1 MAFDLER
8 IQRELRAAPLVSPYP
23 LDLSVAVLSDVF
35 RMAGVV
41 PPARSTWAAWTKR
54 AHKLWGEQMGML
66 AHALASTVLREETV
80 RAIGP
85 RFDPSSALEP
95 FFEAVKPLTAEMIRA
110 NAFRQEEFL
119 RKWIAAVGGAVA
131 GESEKESKKRA
142 AQLDYRQ
149 TLAEYDKA
157 EAARKAEAERRAK
170 LLQQAAQNEA
180 AARGWRE

>member
-1 MAFDLER
+1 MAFELKR
-8 IQRELRAAPLVSPYP
+8 IQEELRAAPLVSPYP
-23 LDLSVAVLSDVF
+23 LDLSVAIVSDVF

-41 PPARSTWAAWTKR
+41 PPARSTWAGWTKR
-54 AHKLWGEQMGML
+54 EHKLWGEQMGML
-66 AHALASTVLREETV
+66 AHALASTSVREETV
-80 RAIGP
+80 RALAP
-85 RFDPSSALEP
+85 RFDPSGALGP
-95 FFEAVKPLTAEMIRA
+95 FFEAVRPLTAEMIRA

-119 RKWIAAVGGAVA
+119 RKWISMVGGTIA
-131 GESEKESKKRA
+131 GESDKESKKRV

-149 TLAEYDKA
+149 TLVEYEKA